1 MAAFEYR
8 ALDGRGK
15 EKKGILEADTAK
27 QIRQTLRDQKLT
39 PLEVVPAAQSDKQ
52 VKGEKAPLLGGF
64 FKPTIST
71 SDLALITRQLATL
84 IQSALPVEGA
94 VMAVAEQCEKPR
106 LKRMLM
112 SVRSKVVEGYTLAD
126 GLSEFPHVFDDLYR
140 AMVAAGEKSGHLDQ
154 VLNRLADYTEQRQ
167 HMRSQITQAMVYPII
182 LVVFAIGIVS
192 VLLGTVVPKILKTFE
207 KTKQV
212 LPWTTEWVMAGCHF
226 VQNYWFISL
235 IAITAIAI
243 GIKHALKQPKIRFW
257 WDDRVLH
264 MPGIG
269 KVARGINTA
278 RFARTLSILSSSSV
292 PLLEGMRISGG
303 VLINEKIK
311 KAVADASD
319 RVSEGA
325 SLRAA
330 LQQTKLFP
338 PMMLH
343 MIASGEKSGELEQM
357 LERAANNQDRE
368 FESMVNVSLK
378 LLEPAMIASMAVIVL
393 FIVMAILQPIMAM
406 NKAVGL

>member
-8 ALDGRGK
+8 ALDGKGK

-27 QIRQTLRDQKLT
+27 QVRQMLREKAMM
-39 PLEVVPAAQSDKQ
+39 PLEVLPAAEKDKQ
-52 VKGEKAPLLGGF
+52 QSSEGF
-64 FKPTIST
+64 KLFQGYKPSVA
-71 SDLALITRQLATL
+71 DLALITRQLATL
-84 IQSALPVEGA
+84 IQSSLPVEAA

-126 GLSEFPHVFDDLYR
+126 GMSEFPHVFDNLYR
-140 AMVAAGEKSGHLDQ
+140 AMVAAGEKSGHLDE

-167 HMRSQITQAMVYPII
+167 HMRSQITQAMVYPTI
-182 LVVFAIGIVS
+182 LVIFAIAIVS

-207 KTKQV
+207 KSKQA
-212 LPWTTEWVMAGCHF
+212 LPWTTEWVMAASNF
-226 VQNYWFISL
+226 VQNYWMVSL
-235 IAITAIAI
+235 VVIVG
-243 GIKHALKQPKIRFW
+243 GIFGVKQALKQPKIRFW
-257 WDDRVLH
+257 YDGKLMVL
-264 MPGIG
+264 PGIG
-269 KVARGINTA
+269 KVSRSINTA

-292 PLLEGMRISGG
+292 PLLEGMKIAGK
-303 VLINEKIK
+303 VLENEKIK
-311 KAVADASD
+311 FAVGEAAT

-325 SLRAA
+325 SLRAS

-378 LLEPAMIASMAVIVL
+378 LLEPAMIASMAIIVL

>member
-27 QIRQTLRDQKLT
+27 QVRQLLRDKSLT

-52 VKGEKAPLLGGF
+52 VKGEKAPLFGSL
-64 FKPTIST
+64 FKPSIST
-71 SDLALITRQLATL
+71 SELALITRQLATL

-126 GLSEFPHVFDDLYR
+126 GMSEFPHVFDDLYR
-140 AMVAAGEKSGHLDQ
+140 SMVAAGEKSGHLDQ

-167 HMRSQITQAMVYPII
+167 HMRSQITQAMVYPTI
-182 LVVFAIGIVS
+182 LVIFAIGIVS

-212 LPWTTEWVMAGCHF
+212 LPWTTEWVMAGSHF

-235 IAITAIAI
+235 LAITGIAI
-243 GIKHALKQPKIRFW
+243 GIKYALKKPQVRFW

-292 PLLEGMRISGG
+292 PLLEGMRISGD
-303 VLINEKIK
+303 VLVNEKIK
-311 KAVADASD
+311 KSVADAAD

-343 MIASGEKSGELEQM
+343 MIASGEQSGELGPM
-357 LERAANNQDRE
+357 LERAADNQDSQ
-368 FESMVNVSLK
+368 FEAQVTMALGIFQPLLVVSMSFV
-378 LLEPAMIASMAVIVL
+378 VL
-393 FIVMAILQPIMAM
+393 FIVMAILQPILSLNQTVA
-406 NKAVGL
+406 G

>member
-126 GLSEFPHVFDDLYR
+126 GLSEFPHVFDDLYS

-212 LPWTTEWVMAGCHF
+212 LPWTTEWVMAGSHF

>member
-27 QIRQTLRDQKLT
+27 QIRQSLREQGLT
-39 PLEVVPAAQSDKQ
+39 PLEVVPAAEGDKQ
-52 VKGEKAPLLGGF
+52 VKGAKQSPFSGM
-64 FKPTIST
+64 FKSKIST

-126 GLSEFPHVFDDLYR
+126 GMSEFPHVFDNLYR
-140 AMVAAGEKSGHLDQ
+140 AMVAAGEKSGHLDA

-167 HMRSQITQAMVYPII
+167 HMRSQITQAMVYPVI
-182 LVVFAIGIVS
+182 LVIFAIGIVS

-207 KTKQV
+207 KSKQV
-212 LPWTTEWVMAGCHF
+212 LPWTTEWVMAASNF
-226 VQNYWFISL
+226 VQNYWLVSL
-235 IAITAIAI
+235 VVITALAI
-243 GIKHALKQPKIRFW
+243 GIKHALKQPKVRFW
-257 WDDRVLH
+257 YDSKILV

-269 KVARGINTA
+269 KVARSINTA

-303 VLINEKIK
+303 VLVNEKIK
-311 KAVADASD
+311 KAVGDAAT

-325 SLRAA
+325 SLRAS
-330 LQQTKLFP
+330 LQETKLFP

-368 FESMVNVSLK
+368 FETMVNVSLK

-406 NKAVGL
+406 NKAIGL

>member
-1 MAAFEYR
+1 
-8 ALDGRGK
+8 
-15 EKKGILEADTAK
+15 
-27 QIRQTLRDQKLT
+27 
-39 PLEVVPAAQSDKQ
+39 
-52 VKGEKAPLLGGF
+52 
-64 FKPTIST
+64 
-71 SDLALITRQLATL
+71 
-84 IQSALPVEGA
+84 
-94 VMAVAEQCEKPR
+94 MAVAEQCEKPR
-106 LKRMLM
+106 MKRMLM

-126 GLSEFPHVFDDLYR
+126 GMSEFPHVFDNLYR
-140 AMVAAGEKSGHLDQ
+140 AMVAAGEKSGHLDA

-167 HMRSQITQAMVYPII
+167 HMRSQITQAMVYPVI
-182 LVVFAIGIVS
+182 LVIFAIGIVS
-192 VLLGTVVPKILKTFE
+192 ILLGTVVPKILKTFE
-207 KTKQV
+207 KSKQV
-212 LPWTTEWVMAGCHF
+212 LPWTTEWVMAASNY
-226 VQNYWFISL
+226 VQNYWFITL
-235 IAITAIAI
+235 VLFTATVI
-243 GIKHALKQPKIRFW
+243 GVKHALKQPKIRFW
-257 WDDRVLH
+257 YDSKILM

-269 KVARGINTA
+269 KVARSINTA

-311 KAVADASD
+311 KAVADAAT

-325 SLRAA
+325 SLRAS

-368 FESMVNVSLK
+368 FETMVNVSLK

-406 NKAVGL
+406 NKAIGL

>member
-27 QIRQTLRDQKLT
+27 QIRQSLREQGLT
-39 PLEVVPAAQSDKQ
+39 PLEVVPAAEGDKQ
-52 VKGEKAPLLGGF
+52 VKGAKQSLFSGM
-64 FKPTIST
+64 FKSKIST

-126 GLSEFPHVFDDLYR
+126 GMSEFPHVFDNLYR
-140 AMVAAGEKSGHLDQ
+140 AMVAAGEKSGHLDA

-167 HMRSQITQAMVYPII
+167 HMRSQITQAMVYPVI
-182 LVVFAIGIVS
+182 LVIFAIGIVS

-207 KTKQV
+207 KSKQV
-212 LPWTTEWVMAGCHF
+212 LPWTTEWVMAASNF
-226 VQNYWFISL
+226 VQNYWLLSL
-235 IAITAIAI
+235 VVITALAI

-257 WDDRVLH
+257 YDSKILV

-269 KVARGINTA
+269 KVARSINTA

-303 VLINEKIK
+303 VLVNEKIK
-311 KAVADASD
+311 KAVSDAAT

-325 SLRAA
+325 SLRAS
-330 LQQTKLFP
+330 LQETKLFP

-368 FESMVNVSLK
+368 FETMVNVSLK

-406 NKAVGL
+406 NKAIGL

>member
-212 LPWTTEWVMAGCHF
+212 LPWTTEWVMAGSHF

-319 RVSEGA
+319 RASEGA

>member
-39 PLEVVPAAQSDKQ
+39 PLEVTPAAQSDKQ
-52 VKGEKAPLLGGF
+52 VKGEKAPLFGGF

-212 LPWTTEWVMAGCHF
+212 LPWTTEWVMAGSHF

>member
-8 ALDGRGK
+8 ALTAKGK

-27 QIRQTLRDQKLT
+27 QIRQQLREQGLT
-39 PLEVVPAAQSDKQ
+39 PLSVEQAAAKEKSQGQSSSWF
-52 VKGEKAPLLGGF
+52 GGL
-64 FKPTIST
+64 FKTKIST

-84 IQSALPVEGA
+84 IQSALPVEAA

-112 SVRSKVVEGYTLAD
+112 AVRSKVVEGYTLAD
-126 GLSEFPHVFDDLYR
+126 GLAQFPHVFDDLFR

-167 HMRSQITQAMVYPII
+167 HMRSQITQAMVYPTI
-182 LVVFAIGIVS
+182 LVVFAITIVA

-207 KTKQV
+207 KSKQA
-212 LPWTTEWVMAGCHF
+212 LPWTTEWVMAASNF
-226 VQNYWFISL
+226 VQNYWL
-235 IAITAIAI
+235 ICAVVITLLVVLCKQ
-243 GIKHALKQPKIRFW
+243 GLKKPAIRFW
-257 WDDRVLH
+257 YHSQLLRL
-264 MPGIG
+264 PAIG
-269 KVARGINTA
+269 RISRGLNTA

-292 PLLEGMRISGG
+292 PLLEGMKIAGE
-303 VLINEKIK
+303 VLANEKIK
-311 KAVADASD
+311 QAVSQAAV

-330 LQQTKLFP
+330 LENTKLFP

-357 LERAANNQDRE
+357 LERAADNQDSE
-368 FESMVNVSLK
+368 FETMVNVSLK
-378 LLEPAMIASMAVIVL
+378 LLEPAMIATMAIIVL

-406 NKAVGL
+406 NKAIGL

>member
-8 ALDGRGK
+8 ALDGKGK

-27 QIRQTLRDQKLT
+27 QVRQMLREKALM
-39 PLEVVPAAQSDKQ
+39 PLEVLPAAEKEKSQSK
-52 VKGEKAPLLGGF
+52 GGF
-64 FKPTIST
+64 TLFKGYRPSVADI
-71 SDLALITRQLATL
+71 ALITRQLATL
-84 IQSALPVEGA
+84 IQSSLPVEA
-94 VMAVAEQCEKPR
+94 ALMAVAEQCEKPR

-112 SVRSKVVEGYTLAD
+112 AVRSKVVEGYTLAD
-126 GLSEFPHVFDDLYR
+126 GMSEFPHVFDHLYR
-140 AMVAAGEKSGHLDQ
+140 SMVAAGEKSGHLDQ

-182 LVVFAIGIVS
+182 LVIFAVAIVS
-192 VLLGTVVPKILKTFE
+192 ILLGTVVPKILKTFE
-207 KTKQV
+207 KSKQA
-212 LPWTTEWVMAGCHF
+212 LPWTTEWVMAASNF
-226 VQNYWFISL
+226 VQNYWMISL
-235 IAITAIAI
+235 TVIVLGTYGA
-243 GIKHALKQPKIRFW
+243 KKALQNPKIRFW
-257 WDDRVLH
+257 YDSKLLTL
-264 MPGIG
+264 PGLG
-269 KVARGINTA
+269 KVARSVNTA

-292 PLLEGMRISGG
+292 PLLEGMKISGQ
-303 VLINEKIK
+303 VLENEKIK
-311 KAVADASD
+311 ASVAEAAT

-325 SLRAA
+325 SLRAS
-330 LQQTKLFP
+330 LQQTKMFP

-357 LERAANNQDRE
+357 LERAANNQEQE

-378 LLEPAMIASMAVIVL
+378 LLEPAMIATMAIIVL

>member
-8 ALDGRGK
+8 ALDARGK
-15 EKKGILEADTAK
+15 EKKGIQEADTAK
-27 QIRQTLRDQKLT
+27 QIRQSLREQGLT
-39 PLEVVPAAQSDKQ
+39 PLEVVPAAEGEKQ
-52 VKGEKAPLLGGF
+52 VKGEKSPLFGSF
-64 FKPTIST
+64 FKSKIST

-84 IQSALPVEGA
+84 IQSSLPVEGA

-106 LKRMLM
+106 MKRMLM

-126 GLSEFPHVFDDLYR
+126 GMSEFPHVFDNLYR
-140 AMVAAGEKSGHLDQ
+140 AMVAAGEKSGHLDA

-167 HMRSQITQAMVYPII
+167 HMRSQITQAMVYPVI
-182 LVVFAIGIVS
+182 LVIFAIGIVS
-192 VLLGTVVPKILKTFE
+192 ILLGTVVPKILKTFE
-207 KTKQV
+207 KSKQV
-212 LPWTTEWVMAGCHF
+212 LPWTTEWVMAASNY
-226 VQNYWFISL
+226 VQNYWFITL
-235 IAITAIAI
+235 VLFTATVI
-243 GIKHALKQPKIRFW
+243 GVKHALKQPKIRFW
-257 WDDRVLH
+257 YDSKILM

-269 KVARGINTA
+269 KVARSINTA

-311 KAVADASD
+311 KAVADAAT

-325 SLRAA
+325 SLRAS

-368 FESMVNVSLK
+368 FETMVNVSLK

-406 NKAVGL
+406 NKAIGL

>member
-8 ALDGRGK
+8 ALDGKGK
-15 EKKGILEADTAK
+15 DKSGILEADTAK
-27 QIRQTLRDQKLT
+27 QVRQMLREKGMM
-39 PLEVVPAAQSDKQ
+39 PLEVSPAAERDKQ
-52 VKGEKAPLLGGF
+52 QSGGGGF
-64 FKPTIST
+64 TLFQGYKPSVA
-71 SDLALITRQLATL
+71 DLALITRQLATL
-84 IQSALPVEGA
+84 IQSSLPVEAA

-126 GLSEFPHVFDDLYR
+126 GMSEFPHVFDNLYR
-140 AMVAAGEKSGHLDQ
+140 SMVAAGEKSGHLDE

-167 HMRSQITQAMVYPII
+167 HMRSQITQAMVYPTI
-182 LVVFAIGIVS
+182 LVIFAIAIVS

-207 KTKQV
+207 KSKQV
-212 LPWTTEWVMAGCHF
+212 LPWTTEWVMAASNF
-226 VQNYWFISL
+226 VQSYWLVSL
-235 IAITAIAI
+235 VVII
-243 GIKHALKQPKIRFW
+243 GSAVAFKRALQQPKFRFW
-257 WDDRVLH
+257 YDSKML
-264 MPGIG
+264 MLPGIG
-269 KVARGINTA
+269 KVSRGINTA

-292 PLLEGMRISGG
+292 PLLEGMKISGQ
-303 VLINEKIK
+303 VLENEKIK
-311 KAVADASD
+311 AAVAEAAT

>member
-8 ALDGRGK
+8 ALDVRGK

-27 QIRQTLRDQKLT
+27 QVRQALRDKKLT
-39 PLEVVPAAQSDKQ
+39 PLEVVPAAQGDKQ
-52 VKGEKAPLLGGF
+52 VKGQKNSLLGDL
-64 FKPTIST
+64 FKPSIST
-71 SDLALITRQLATL
+71 ADLALITRQLATL
-84 IQSALPVEGA
+84 IQSALPVEAA

-126 GLSEFPHVFDDLYR
+126 GMSEFPHVFDDLYR
-140 AMVAAGEKSGHLDQ
+140 AMVGAGEKSGHLDQ

-182 LVVFAIGIVS
+182 LVIFAIGIVS

-212 LPWTTEWVMAGCHF
+212 LPWTTEWVMAGSYF

-235 IAITAIAI
+235 VAMTAIAL

-257 WDDRVLH
+257 WDERVLY

-303 VLINEKIK
+303 VLIILKF
-311 KAVADASD
+311 
-319 RVSEGA
+319 
-325 SLRAA
+325 
-330 LQQTKLFP
+330 QTINIL
-338 PMMLH
+338 
-343 MIASGEKSGELEQM
+343 KSAQ
-357 LERAANNQDRE
+357 
-368 FESMVNVSLK
+368 
-378 LLEPAMIASMAVIVL
+378 
-393 FIVMAILQPIMAM
+393 
-406 NKAVGL
+406 

>member
-8 ALDGRGK
+8 ALDARGK
-15 EKKGILEADTAK
+15 EKKGIQEADTAK
-27 QIRQTLRDQKLT
+27 QIRQSLREQGLT
-39 PLEVVPAAQSDKQ
+39 PLDVVPAAEGDKQ
-52 VKGEKAPLLGGF
+52 VKGEKSSPFGSF
-64 FKPTIST
+64 FKAKIST

-106 LKRMLM
+106 MKRMLM

-126 GLSEFPHVFDDLYR
+126 GMSEFPHVFDNLYR
-140 AMVAAGEKSGHLDQ
+140 AMVAAGEKSGHLDA

-167 HMRSQITQAMVYPII
+167 HMRSQITQAMVYPVI
-182 LVVFAIGIVS
+182 LVIFAIGIVS
-192 VLLGTVVPKILKTFE
+192 ILLGTVVPKILKTFE
-207 KTKQV
+207 KSKQV
-212 LPWTTEWVMAGCHF
+212 LPWTTEWVMAASNY
-226 VQNYWFISL
+226 VQNYWFITL
-235 IAITAIAI
+235 VLFTATVI
-243 GIKHALKQPKIRFW
+243 GVKHALKQPKIRFW
-257 WDDRVLH
+257 YDSKILM

-269 KVARGINTA
+269 KVARSINTA

-311 KAVADASD
+311 KAVADAAT

-325 SLRAA
+325 SLRAS

-368 FESMVNVSLK
+368 FETMVNVSLK

-406 NKAVGL
+406 NKAIGL

>member
-8 ALDGRGK
+8 ALDGKGK

-27 QIRQTLRDQKLT
+27 QIRQILRDQKLT
-39 PLEVVPAAQSDKQ
+39 PLEVSPAAQGDKQ
-52 VKGEKAPLLGGF
+52 VKGEKASLLGGF
-64 FKPTIST
+64 FKPSIST

-126 GLSEFPHVFDDLYR
+126 GMSEFPHVFDDLYR

-182 LVVFAIGIVS
+182 LVIFAIGIVS

-212 LPWTTEWVMAGCHF
+212 LPWTTEWVMAGSHF

-235 IAITAIAI
+235 IAITGIAI

-257 WDDRVLH
+257 WDDRILH

-303 VLINEKIK
+303 VLVNEKIK
-311 KAVADASD
+311 KAVAAASD